1 MIIKASFL
9 KSLSKFSEDES
20 LSLSAVAFLGR
31 SNVGKSSLINA
42 LCRQKNLAKSS
53 ATPGKTRLINLFE
66 VEFKNQWQDKAEN
79 VHLNKNENLKANL
92 SSNLKQSLN
101 LQENLNVKQKLN
113 SQENLTLKQDLSSN
127 LNSHSN
133 ADFSS
138 LDENF
143 KLIFVDLP
151 GFGYAKVSKTLKKEW
166 DKNLHEYLQKESAI
180 RLFVHLID
188 ARHSDLS
195 IDKEIEGYL
204 KELLSPAQE
213 LLQVFTK
220 LDKLNQS
227 QKALLKK
234 NFPKALFVS
243 SAQNKG
249 LDALEKELIIKSFH
263 LLNSTLQNRG
273 AGREGLS
280 SKANLSSNLNEN
292 SSLNLSVNSN
302 TNSNLSSNT
311 NSKTNSS
318 SNKKLNS
325 KANSSSNLEANLNAN
340 LNDNSKPKS
349 LNLGSNPTH
358 SKENLNPKESSHA
371 L

>member
-79 VHLNKNENLKANL
+79 ANLNKNENLKANL
-92 SSNLKQSLN
+92 KQSLN
-101 LQENLNVKQKLN
+101 LQENSNLKQSLN

-127 LNSHSN
+127 LNSHSS

-138 LDENF
+138 LDTNF

-195 IDKEIEGYL
+195 IDKEIKDYL

-249 LDALEKELIIKSFH
+249 LDTLEKELVIKSFH

-273 AGREGLS
+273 AGREGS
-280 SKANLSSNLNEN
+280 NSKANLSSNLNEN

-318 SNKKLNS
+318 SNKKLNL
-325 KANSSSNLEANLNAN
+325 KANSNSNLNE
-340 LNDNSKPKS
+340 NSKPKS
-349 LNLGSNPTH
+349 LNLGSNPAK
-358 SKENLNPKESSHA
+358 SKENLNPKENSHA